1 MASAIVTRRPETDGT
16 IAEPAPLRRRGIR
29 DRFGRIGWQQRQPFG
44 RFSLTRRVLFVNI
57 LAVAFLG
64 GGMLYLDRYEDGL
77 VDTELKALALQ
88 GDTFAGALAEGAV
101 LQDMGEDG
109 PVLVLVPSLAQGM
122 MRRVVEPDRFRTRLF
137 MTDGSIAADS
147 RVLSGGIQFQ
157 PLPPP
162 EGPPSPWRWVIDKF
176 SSLLRARN
184 HYQIYTERA
193 IEKAGDYPEVEQA
206 LDGKVASMVRSDP
219 IAGGLIL
226 SVGVPVRH
234 YKEVL
239 GALLIS
245 VGSADLER
253 QVNAVRADI
262 LRLFLFDLA
271 FTVLLSLY
279 LAGTIARP
287 VRRLAQAAQDVR
299 RGDGRKVEIPDFGRR
314 RDEIGELS
322 VALTDMTQAIWRRM
336 DAIERFAADVAHE
349 IKNPLSSLRSAVETA
364 ARVKDPD
371 QQRRLMAI
379 ILDDVQRLDRLISDI
394 SDASRLDAEM
404 SRLER
409 APVAIARML
418 VTLVQVREATR
429 EGNAPSLEFREAP
442 QVPEPLDLMVL
453 GKETRLVQVFQN
465 LIANAISFSP
475 TDGRIVIGM
484 RVQQGDVLVLIDDD
498 GPGIPDGK
506 LTAIFDR
513 FYSERPA
520 GEKFGTHSGLGLSI
534 SRQIVEAH
542 GGKLTAENRTDR
554 DGKILGARFVVRLP
568 LA

>member
-1 MASAIVTRRPETDGT
+1 MVSAIVTRRPETDGA
-16 IAEPAPLRRRGIR
+16 IAEPVPLRRRGIR
-29 DRFGRIGWQQRQPFG
+29 DRFGRIGWRQRQPFG

-77 VDTELKALALQ
+77 VDTELKALTSQ
-88 GDTFAGALAEGAV
+88 GDTFAAALAEGAV

-122 MRRVVEPDRFRTRLF
+122 MRRVVEPDRFRARLF
-137 MTDGSIAADS
+137 MTDGSIVADS
-147 RVLSGGIQFQ
+147 RALSGGIQFQ

-162 EGPPSPWRWVIDKF
+162 EAPPSPLRWLIDKF

-184 HYQIYTERA
+184 HYQPYTEQA
-193 IEKAGDYPEVEQA
+193 TEKAGDYPEVGQA
-206 LDGKVASMVRSDP
+206 LDGKAASMVRSDP
-219 IAGGLIL
+219 IGGGLIL

-271 FTVLLSLY
+271 FTVLLSFY

-287 VRRLAQAAQDVR
+287 VRRLAQAARDVR
-299 RGDGRKVEIPDFGRR
+299 RGDGRQVAIPDFGRR

-409 APVAIARML
+409 APVPIARML
-418 VTLVQVREATR
+418 VTLVHVREATR
-429 EGNAPSLEFREAP
+429 EGDAPTLEFREAP
-442 QVPEPLDLMVL
+442 QVAEPLDLMVL

-475 TDGRIVIGM
+475 PEGRIVIGM
-484 RVQQGDVLVLIDDD
+484 QVRGGDVLVLIDDE

-542 GGKLTAENRTDR
+542 GGKLTAENRYDQN
-554 DGKILGARFVVRLP
+554 GKILGARFVVRLP